1 MAHKMYGFPYIDT
14 EGLGISNRD
23 NYVIL
28 NKDLKELNILRDFFA
43 TKTALYLFETT
54 RYRMKYLEKY
64 IFELIPDVT
73 KLPDFP
79 TIINDETIAEYFEFD
94 KKEIDNINKL
104 HTKNYSFLFLK

>member
-1 MAHKMYGFPYIDT
+1 MYGFPYIDT

-79 TIINDETIAEYFEFD
+79 TIINDATIAEYFEFD